1 MTLEQINIYTN
12 ISKISLSMADSV
24 MMFTRQCDHVY
35 YVKHTKSSLL
45 FKTYIFYEIT
55 HKIYLIQS

>member
-24 MMFTRQCDHVY
+24 MMFTRHVIMFTMLSIQNRHY
-35 YVKHTKSSLL
+35 FLKHDTFSMK
-45 FKTYIFYEIT
+45 
-55 HKIYLIQS
+55 

>member
-24 MMFTRQCDHVY
+24 MVFTRQCDHVY

-45 FKTYIFYEIT
+45 LKA
-55 HKIYLIQS
+55 

>member
-12 ISKISLSMADSV
+12 ISKIILSMADSV

-45 FKTYIFYEIT
+45 FKA
-55 HKIYLIQS
+55 